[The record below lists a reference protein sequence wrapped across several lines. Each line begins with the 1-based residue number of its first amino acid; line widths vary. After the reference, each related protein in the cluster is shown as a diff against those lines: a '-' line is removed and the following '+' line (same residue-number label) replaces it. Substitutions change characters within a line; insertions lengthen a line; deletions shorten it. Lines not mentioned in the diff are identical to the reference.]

1 MTLMDCKVPNMDAY
15 DATMKDGA
23 GKASTDQL
31 QMRWEATEKAAAR
44 RALGDRVRVS
54 KSSAKTLEVIA
65 RSAKPMYCG
74 PRHPKFSHLRHF
86 VGRANTGA

>member
-1 MTLMDCKVPNMDAY
+1 MDCKVPNMDAY
-15 DATMKDGA
+15 DATLKMA
-23 GKASTDQL
+23 Q
-31 QMRWEATEKAAAR
+31 E
-44 RALGDRVRVS
+44 RALHRLTANAMASDRESSRTAGMGDRVRVS

-74 PRHPKFSHLRHF
+74 ARHPKFSHLRHF